1 MFAIFAVIALVLS
14 AVGLYA
20 ITAYS
25 VTQRTQEIGVRMALG
40 AQPKQVWWLIA
51 RRAFVQ
57 LAIGLAI
64 GMPGAFGVGMVLQS
78 LLVQTSPSDPTTLIS
93 IAMLLIAVAVTACY
107 WPARRAT
114 RLDPL
119 VALRYE

>member
-1 MFAIFAVIALVLS
+1 
-14 AVGLYA
+14 
-20 ITAYS
+20 
-25 VTQRTQEIGVRMALG
+25 
-40 AQPKQVWWLIA
+40 
-51 RRAFVQ
+51 
-57 LAIGLAI
+57 
-64 GMPGAFGVGMVLQS
+64 MPGAFGVVRLLRR

-93 IAMLLIAVAVTACY
+93 IAVVLTVVAVTACY

>member
-1 MFAIFAVIALVLS
+1 M
-14 AVGLYA
+14 
-20 ITAYS
+20 
-25 VTQRTQEIGVRMALG
+25 RMALG
-40 AQPKQVWWLIA
+40 AQAKQVWWLIA

-64 GMPGAFGVGMVLQS
+64 GMPGAFGVGRVLQS

-93 IAMLLIAVAVTACY
+93 IALLLIAVAVAACY

-119 VALRYE
+119 VGVAV